1 MRLFV
6 AAAAA
11 LFGIASQARAADVP
25 VPIVAAENFYGEVA
39 AAIGDTHVAVSS
51 ILLNPNVDPHD
62 FEATPTVARQ
72 IADARIVI
80 YNGADYDPWVEKLL
94 AASPAADRKV
104 IDVAVL
110 LGRKAG
116 DNPHIW
122 YNPATMPALA
132 GALVAALSGIDPANA
147 ARYEE
152 RGHAYIGSLAP
163 IGAKIAEIKGR
174 YAGAPVT
181 ATEPVFG
188 DMAAALG
195 LKMLDQDFQLAVMNE
210 TEPSA
215 SETAAIEGH
224 LKNHEVK
231 IFFYNPQVTDPV
243 TGRLLSLAE
252 SAKVAIVPVTET
264 EPPDMT
270 FTGWMLDTLTA
281 VEKALAASS

>member
-1 MRLFV
+1 MRIVL

-11 LFGIASQARAADVP
+11 LFGIAVQARAADA
-25 VPIVAAENFYGEVA
+25 PIAVVAAENFYGEVA

-51 ILLNPNVDPHD
+51 VLLNPNVDPHD
-62 FEATPTVARQ
+62 FEATPSVARQ
-72 IADARIVI
+72 IADAKVVI
-80 YNGADYDPWVEKLL
+80 YNGADYDPWVDKLL

-104 IDVAVL
+104 IDVAAL
-110 LGRKAG
+110 IGRKPG
-116 DNPHIW
+116 ENPHIW

-132 GALVAALSGIDPANA
+132 GALAAALSDVDPANA
-147 ARYEE
+147 ARYSE
-152 RGHAYIGSLAP
+152 RGRAYTASLAP
-163 IGAKIAEIKGR
+163 VTAKIAEIKGR

-188 DMAAALG
+188 DMAEALG
-195 LKMLDQDFQLAVMNE
+195 LKMLDGDFQLAVMNE

-243 TGRLLSLAE
+243 TERLLTLAQG
-252 SAKVAIVPVTET
+252 SNVPVVPVTET

-281 VEKALAASS
+281 VEKALAGST